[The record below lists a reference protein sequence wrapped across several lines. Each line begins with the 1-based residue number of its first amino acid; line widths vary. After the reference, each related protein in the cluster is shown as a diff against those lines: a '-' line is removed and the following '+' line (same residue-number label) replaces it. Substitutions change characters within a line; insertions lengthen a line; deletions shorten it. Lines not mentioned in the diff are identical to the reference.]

1 MISFGALR
9 SPAFRI
15 HTLAPVSF
23 PLTTENHI
31 PPAIAGNGPGCR
43 RDGRVLKPQFLQA
56 SCRAQDIALSPGT
69 SREDATLRLSFKPGR
84 LDGHTR

>member
-31 PPAIAGNGPGCR
+31 PP
-43 RDGRVLKPQFLQA
+43 QLQA
-56 SCRAQDIALSPGT
+56 MDWGVAVM
-69 SREDATLRLSFKPGR
+69 DAF
-84 LDGHTR
+84 